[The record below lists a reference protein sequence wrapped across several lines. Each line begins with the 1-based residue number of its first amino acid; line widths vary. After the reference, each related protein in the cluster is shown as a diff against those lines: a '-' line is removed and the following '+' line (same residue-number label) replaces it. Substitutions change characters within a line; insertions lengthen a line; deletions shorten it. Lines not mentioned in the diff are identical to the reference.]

1 MSGTAS
7 SASAGSDDEI
17 RLRVETISGEVIQLV
32 VSKRETVLKLKNRIF
47 KKQGIPVAE
56 QNLMFLEEELKD
68 FHTLDEY
75 NIIDSCTI
83 KLSIG
88 MKGGPINTRRTLYL
102 DDKNTIQEM
111 AKMLAAHDISVVLVP
126 HNGAF
131 HVIPVASDK
140 RDGAQSSAERRHS
153 IRRSAHS
160 AELMEEQQLPHS
172 SQQQAGSGGRRVEEN
187 KATKSKM
194 VALQKQFKKKRSA
207 LGQIPALIPRQ
218 GGCCA
223 SNLQKSILSD
233 AMPPLAAAPMA
244 LVAAGGAGGEAAEH
258 QHKVVVP
265 RLITSHPHIS
275 LNELNSS
282 QTLTQF
288 YTATTATADG
298 GGAFESSSSY
308 ASGVERNVVFYPTAG
323 TSGSGGSSSSG
334 GDAIFVSP
342 YKGLFRCTADTT
354 ENASKEDVSSGS
366 GRCSSAAAAPPPA
379 DNSPTVV
386 ERPQSVN
393 QSPTSTTS
401 APGSAGASSTS
412 GQLNGARGQLLS
424 SQATPSTPLQSQT
437 VDDTAATAAAAAP
450 ANKDE
455 VKVEHRVE
463 DEVPEP
469 EVTVQ
474 EAKETST
481 ATPPKKKHPRCLVCN
496 KKTGLASSYTCR
508 CGGNFCATHR
518 YAEAHNCGHDYK
530 TEGRQ
535 QLERSNP
542 LIQAA
547 KLQKI

>member
-32 VSKRETVLKLKNRIF
+32 VSKHETVLKLKNRIF

-88 MKGGPINTRRTLYL
+88 MKGGPINHRRTLYL

-140 RDGAQSSAERRHS
+140 RDGAQCSSAERRHS
-153 IRRSAHS
+153 SRHS
-160 AELMEEQQLPHS
+160 VAKLMEGGHQQQSQHQQPQPHS
-172 SQQQAGSGGRRVEEN
+172 SQQQQATAGGSGGRRVEEN

-207 LGQIPALIPRQ
+207 LGQIPAMISRQ

-233 AMPPLAAAPMA
+233 AMPPLAAAPVA
-244 LVAAGGAGGEAAEH
+244 LVAAGGSGAEAAEH

-275 LNELNSS
+275 LNELNPS

-323 TSGSGGSSSSG
+323 TSGRADPRPPVGKPFLSVHTKACSGAPQTRRRTPLRKMFRLEVVDALRQQRRLPLRTTRPRWWSG
-334 GDAIFVSP
+334 LSLSTRAKP
-342 YKGLFRCTADTT
+342 
-354 ENASKEDVSSGS
+354 
-366 GRCSSAAAAPPPA
+366 APPMRRVLP
-379 DNSPTVV
+379 V
-386 ERPQSVN
+386 RPRLQ
-393 QSPTSTTS
+393 
-401 APGSAGASSTS
+401 AS
-412 GQLNGARGQLLS
+412 
-424 SQATPSTPLQSQT
+424 
-437 VDDTAATAAAAAP
+437 
-450 ANKDE
+450 
-455 VKVEHRVE
+455 
-463 DEVPEP
+463 
-469 EVTVQ
+469 
-474 EAKETST
+474 
-481 ATPPKKKHPRCLVCN
+481 
-496 KKTGLASSYTCR
+496 
-508 CGGNFCATHR
+508 
-518 YAEAHNCGHDYK
+518 
-530 TEGRQ
+530 
-535 QLERSNP
+535 
-542 LIQAA
+542 
-547 KLQKI
+547 